1 MSRMLRITCIRVLAS
16 AAVWLAG
23 NAWGGSAPTQ
33 EIRVSLRRWSD
44 WWMNEVG
51 RQSVPSPQLL
61 HVIGQKDGWLCP
73 ADDIYVFPSGFGYR
87 HEWHQANAGLI
98 STEAFVLPSA
108 AQHMSN
114 WEFGAFFVS
123 HDYDG
128 TLPALCLKP
137 SQEEAPAFHWL
148 RDIAVPGSIRSAVF
162 NSSGYGEDLPLKAKL
177 PRLLYPG
184 CYDSWWPNPFSD
196 PRERDERCY

>member
-1 MSRMLRITCIRVLAS
+1 MSRMLRIACIRVLAS

-73 ADDIYVFPSGFGYR
+73 ADDIDVFPSGFGYR

-128 TLPALCLKP
+128 TPARPMFETFTGRSPGLPLAERHCRAWKHSVRCFQQLGLWRRPP
-137 SQEEAPAFHWL
+137 SQGKVAQTAL
-148 RDIAVPGSIRSAVF
+148 S
-162 NSSGYGEDLPLKAKL
+162 
-177 PRLLYPG
+177 RLL
-184 CYDSWWPNPFSD
+184 
-196 PRERDERCY
+196 